1 MTTSIQ
7 FAHRKNCQLCQLNQK
22 YLAQKARHDNIKS
35 SIFHFSFIHSP
46 KEKNN
51 IMKARETEEEIR
63 HQYVGNG
70 NAILFL
76 NDDFETNVI

>member
-35 SIFHFSFIHSP
+35 SIFHFSFIHSMHSP

-51 IMKARETEEEIR
+51 IMKARELE

-70 NAILFL
+70 NAMLFL